1 MPALLHAAIRGS
13 GKRIP
18 QTPVYVD
25 VAVDKLRIGDYR
37 QFPMQDFGSNDV
49 IGEFQ
54 HFEIVVT
61 PRFLPDLRTRF
72 QRDVSWL
79 HFMVERLIEKVR
91 KPVLSITM
99 VVYWASQAEFEHHK
113 LSEAKEREQK
123 TKIQEEIA
131 TVGKWGHT
139 TIGNGPL
146 RGTLVSTRV
155 YPFRNTEVFLEHIYP
170 EEDTDGSKDK
180 LEDSVMDG
188 D

>member
-1 MPALLHAAIRGS
+1 
-13 GKRIP
+13 
-18 QTPVYVD
+18 

-37 QFPMQDFGSNDV
+37 QFHTQDFGSEDV

-61 PRFLPDLRTRF
+61 WRLLPEFLSRT
-72 QRDVSWL
+72 DISWMHVL
-79 HFMVERLIEKVR
+79 VEKVR

-99 VVYWASQAEFEHHK
+99 VISWVSQAEFENHK

-123 TKIQEEIA
+123 TRIQQEIA
-131 TVGKWGHT
+131 TVGKRGHT

-146 RGTLVSTRV
+146 WGTLASTRV

-170 EEDTDGSKDK
+170 EDDTDGSKDK
-180 LEDSVMDG
+180 LEDSVMDY